1 MIYRIFAN
9 SYQKK
14 KIMTKPVRVRFA
26 PSPTGPL
33 HIGGVRTALY
43 NYLFAKKNKGTFILR
58 IEDTDRKR
66 YVPGAEAYI
75 TQSLNWLE
83 LPFDES
89 PAKGGQFGPYRQSE
103 RKALY
108 IDYANK
114 LIQSGKAYY
123 AFDTPEELTGLREK
137 LQSEKAAATNYG
149 PASRMTM
156 KNSLTMSAEEV
167 QAWLQSG
174 RPYVIRLKIESGQIV
189 KFQDIIREDVQFSTD
204 LLDDKVLLKADGMP
218 TYHLANVV
226 DDYLMQISH
235 VIRGEEWL
243 SSTAHHVL
251 LYQAFGWED
260 EMPKFAHLPL
270 ILKPNGK
277 GKLSKRDGAKF
288 SMPVF
293 PLSWK
298 GDQPEDSFKGFDEFG
313 FFPEAVINF
322 LVMLGWHPEGEQEI
336 FSLQELTEVFN
347 LYRVSKSGAIFDYE
361 KAKWYN
367 QQYLLAMPVDELA
380 QKLMPLAKAAGYNP
394 SLPYLTEVTQ
404 LMQPRAT
411 FLQDILTQG
420 YFFFEEVK
428 VYDRKAVKKRWKP
441 EKQAIL
447 EELATVIEGVQRFL
461 PAQIETAVKEW
472 MSQKELGPGAVFPLL
487 RLALAG
493 SLKGPGVF
501 EMMATL
507 TQYVCVKRLRSA
519 GPVLN
524 QLLAG
529 QA

>member
-1 MIYRIFAN
+1 M
-9 SYQKK
+9 S
-14 KIMTKPVRVRFA
+14 KPVRVRFA

-43 NYLFAKKNKGTFILR
+43 NYLFAQKNKGTFILR
-58 IEDTDRKR
+58 IEDTDQKR
-66 YVPGAEAYI
+66 YVAGAETYI
-75 TQSLNWLE
+75 TQSLNWLGF
-83 LPFDES
+83 PFDES
-89 PAKGGQFGPYRQSE
+89 PAKGGDFGPYRQSE
-103 RKALY
+103 RKDIY
-108 IDYANK
+108 IEHANK

-123 AFDTPEELTGLREK
+123 AFDTPEELTSLRER
-137 LQSEKAAATNYG
+137 LQAEKANATNYG

-156 KNSLTMSAEEV
+156 KNSLTLSPADV
-167 QAWLQSG
+167 NAWLQNG
-174 RPYVIRLKIESGQIV
+174 QPYVIRLKLEPGQTV

-251 LYQAFGWED
+251 LYQAFGWEAD
-260 EMPKFAHLPL
+260 MPKFAHLPL

-293 PLSWK
+293 PMSWTSEN
-298 GDQPEDSFKGFDEFG
+298 PEDSFKGFDDFG
-313 FFPEAVINF
+313 FFPEAVLNF

-336 FSLQELTEVFN
+336 FSLEELTEEFN

-380 QKLMPLAKAAGYNP
+380 QKVMPLAEAAGYNP
-394 SLPYLTEVTQ
+394 SKHYLAEVVA

-420 YFFFEEVK
+420 YFFFEDVK
-428 VYDRKAVKKRWKP
+428 EYDRKAVKKRWRP
-441 EKQAIL
+441 EKQTIL
-447 EELATVIEGVQRFL
+447 AQLATVFEGVERFL
-461 PAQIETAVKEW
+461 PENIEVAVKDW
-472 MSQKELGPGAVFPLL
+472 MTQEELGPGAVFPLL

-501 EMMATL
+501 EMAATL
-507 TQYVCVKRLRSA
+507 TQYVSVKRLREA
-519 GPVLN
+519 GAILT
-524 QLLAG
+524 QLREG
-529 QA
+529 ES